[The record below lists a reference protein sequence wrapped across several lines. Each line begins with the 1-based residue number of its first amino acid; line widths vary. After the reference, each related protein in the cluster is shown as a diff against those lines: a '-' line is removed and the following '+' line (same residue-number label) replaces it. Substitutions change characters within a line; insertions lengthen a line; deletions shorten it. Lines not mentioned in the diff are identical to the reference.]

1 LLRLSTSP
9 RAVLAT
15 LCVTVTVSYGAL
27 YYAFAVLGPSV
38 SEREGWSLTAMTAGF
53 SAASL
58 VSGIVAIPIGRR
70 IQDHGP
76 RAVMTVGGV
85 LGTIA
90 LVGLAAA
97 PNLPMFIV
105 AMALTG
111 VAAGG
116 LFYPPAFATLTH
128 WAGADRVRAITS
140 LTLVAG
146 IASTIFAPLV
156 TLLDDRIEWRW
167 TYLVLAG
174 IVLVITVPLHY
185 IYLNRPWVPAVSTD
199 GAATDRTITR
209 SRQFRMIAIGGF
221 ALTLASFASLIAL
234 IPLLKEHGFSA
245 ESAAWVLG
253 IGGAGQVVGRVFYP
267 ALTRRLPI
275 AARTALIAAFL
286 TLPLWLFAA
295 VSDSFAVLIA
305 ISIVAGLGR
314 GLFTLVGATIV
325 TEIWGPE
332 RYASVNGV
340 LTVPLSLAAAFGP
353 FAGAAA
359 ADLLGSYA
367 SAFALL
373 GGLATVGAVMLTA
386 GLRTKA

>member
-1 LLRLSTSP
+1 MNTSP

-15 LCVTVTVSYGAL
+15 LCITVTVSYGAL
-27 YYAFAVLGPSV
+27 YYAFAVLGPVV
-38 SEREGWSLTAMTAGF
+38 SEREDWSLTAMTAGF

-70 IQDHGP
+70 IQNHGP
-76 RAVMTVGGV
+76 HAVMTIGGIVGAV
-85 LGTIA
+85 A
-90 LVGLAAA
+90 LAGLAAA
-97 PNLPMFIV
+97 PNLPVFIA

-128 WAGADRVRAITS
+128 WAGAERVRAITT

-146 IASTIFAPLV
+146 FASTIFAPLV
-156 TLLDDRIEWRW
+156 TQLDNHIEWRW
-167 TYLVLAG
+167 TYLVLGAM
-174 IVLVITVPLHY
+174 VLVITVPLHY
-185 IYLNRPWVPAVSTD
+185 VFLNRPWIPADTPD

-209 SRQFRMIAIGGF
+209 SRQFRLIAIGGF

-267 ALTRRLPI
+267 ALTRRLTI
-275 AARTALIAAFL
+275 ASRNALIAGFL
-286 TLPLWLFAA
+286 TVPLWLFAA
-295 VSDSFAVLIA
+295 VSDSFAVLVA
-305 ISIVAGLGR
+305 ISVIAGLGR
-314 GLFTLVGATIV
+314 GLFTLVGATLV
-325 TEIWGPE
+325 TEVWGPE

-367 SAFALL
+367 EAFALL
-373 GGLATVGAVMLTA
+373 GGLATVGATLLIV
-386 GLRTKA
+386 GLRSKS